1 MAVIVRIALMSAVVS
16 GLACAGSTS
25 RGADGERSAEATPR
39 KVAVS
44 VTYRERIMV
53 PSGSELD
60 VRVVDATKSDSA
72 ATTVAQSKSKITGAP
87 PYQVSLTVPPELF
100 IDSSRYEARASIM
113 RPDSTVMFE
122 TASGVPVLT
131 MGAGDSVEV
140 IVSMG
145 ER

>member
-1 MAVIVRIALMSAVVS
+1 MAVIVRIALVSAVVS
-16 GLACAGSTS
+16 GLACASSTR

-39 KVAVS
+39 KVVVS

-72 ATTVAQSKSKITGAP
+72 ATVVAQDKSKITGGP

-113 RPDSTVMFE
+113 RPDSTMMFE

-140 IVSMG
+140 ILSMG

>member
-1 MAVIVRIALMSAVVS
+1 MEAMVRIAVMGAMVAGV
-16 GLACAGSTS
+16 ACASSTS
-25 RGADGERSAEATPR
+25 RGADGEQSLESTPR
-39 KVAVS
+39 KVVVS

-72 ATTVAQSKSKITGAP
+72 ATIVAEKKSKISGGP
-87 PYQVSLTVPPELF
+87 PYLVSLEVPPELF

-113 RPDSTVMFE
+113 RPDSTMMFE
-122 TASGVPVLT
+122 TANGAPVLT

-140 IVSMG
+140 LVRMSQP
-145 ER
+145 